1 MTRRRPDSDL
11 LHPVFVE
18 RTSTRSFTD
27 QPVTGDELAA
37 VFEAARWS
45 PSWFNSQPWYYVYE
59 TDGPDPDGT
68 NILCGFLLGHKGD
81 GSDLAPQLREREA
94 PSDRK
99 PAADFAMGVRA
110 ARVLAS
116 GLA

>member
-1 MTRRRPDSDL
+1 VLARSELTDFMARTRDFDVGLATMALITQAGLLGLSVHLLGGIDL
-11 LHPVFVE
+11 DAAHGL
-18 RTSTRSFTD
+18 
-27 QPVTGDELAA
+27 TG
-37 VFEAARWS
+37 
-45 PSWFNSQPWYYVYE
+45 
-59 TDGPDPDGT
+59 TDPDGT

-81 GSDLAPQLREREA
+81 GSELAPQLREREA

-99 PAADFAMGVRA
+99 PAADFAMSVRA